1 MQVKVSMVPE
11 VDPAPDAPEVRVGV
25 SVVDEK
31 GAQGAPVQLT
41 KEEPEIT
48 ITIAVGGR
56 AMLTADLPPLEYN
69 REQASSMPGKWPEK
83 EPKDAA
89 AKKAKE
95 AKEKEEAAA
104 KASAPKSGG
113 YEGTAEGG
121 GAAQAKH
128 DPEASS
134 RKR

>member
-11 VDPAPDAPEVRVGV
+11 VDPNPDAPEVRVGV

-41 KEEPEIT
+41 KEKPDVT

-69 REQASSMPGKWPEK
+69 RDQSSSMPGKWPEK
-83 EPKDAA
+83 KL
-89 AKKAKE
+89 KE
-95 AKEKEEAAA
+95 EEAAA
-104 KASAPKSGG
+104 KPAPKSG
-113 YEGTAEGG
+113 YEEGS